1 MESRTYYVYALKD
14 PRAGYAGVFYIG
26 KGQGHRKTDHL
37 LQLDESP
44 KSERIG
50 QIQES
55 GHKVILEE
63 LVTGLTEI
71 EALRVEAE
79 LIGAFG
85 TQATGGQ
92 LLNQIMPS
100 GKART
105 RSNAGVIVPP
115 GITEKA
121 SLARKLLEEAILT
134 FVQANENGVRNID
147 VARHLDLRS
156 AHGGRQ
162 RDYLSYSILGNLLAE
177 GRVRQA
183 DGRYFS
189 D

>member
-1 MESRTYYVYALKD
+1 MASRTFYVYALKD
-14 PRAGYAGVFYIG
+14 PRAEHAGIFYIG

-44 KSERIG
+44 KSQRIG

-55 GHKVILEE
+55 GHKVVLEE
-63 LVTGLTEI
+63 LVTGLTEV

-85 TQATGGQ
+85 TRSTGGV
-92 LLNQIMPS
+92 LLNQVIPS

-105 RSNAGVIVPP
+105 RSDSEVIVPTGVP
-115 GITEKA
+115 EKA
-121 SLARKLLEEAILT
+121 AVARKLLEEAILAL
-134 FVQANENGVRNID
+134 VQANQNGVRNID
-147 VARHLDLRS
+147 VARNLNLRS
-156 AHGGRQ
+156 AHGGHQ

-177 GRVRQA
+177 GRLRQVA
-183 DGRYFS
+183 GRYFS
-189 D
+189 V